1 MDRLRLL
8 AVLGLRAVQQGGG
21 LKMPGIKLSDNVTA
35 EIVDPEGVLP
45 VYADLVA
52 DIRILDGVLHL
63 GLATLV
69 VEGFGDEAVH
79 QARVCA
85 RLRIAP
91 TALNLIQNALAAPR
105 KQAPQAG
112 QTMN

>member
-8 AVLGLRAVQQGGG
+8 TVLGLRAVQQDGG
-21 LKMPGIKLSDNVTA
+21 LKMPGIKLSDSVTA

-45 VYADLVA
+45 VYADLVT

-69 VEGFGDEAVH
+69 VEGSGDEAVYK
-79 QARVCA
+79 ARVCA
-85 RLRIAP
+85 RLRLP
-91 TALNLIQNALAAPR
+91 PSTVQFIQNALTAPR
-105 KQAPQAG
+105 DKTPPPGQAV
-112 QTMN
+112 N